1 MIMNVRL
8 YKIVTYIFR
17 SLSSF
22 TSICYVI
29 FNILRLISL
38 LFKEDFIKDTL
49 LYDFRKM
56 SSTDAFIV
64 MLIYLFLILVFT
76 LLYRYFNL
84 RLSQICCM
92 KVEAMLGMRTVI
104 YKRNNKLKFSKVIGL
119 NNYLEEL
126 SLEYYTLYLLNS
138 VTKDI

>member
-29 FNILRLISL
+29 FNILRLLS
-38 LFKEDFIKDTL
+38 KEDFIKDTL

-104 YKRNNKLKFSKVIGL
+104 YKHNNKLKFSKVIDL

-126 SLEYYTLYLLNS
+126 SMNYSLYLLNN
-138 VTKDI
+138 VTRI